1 MTDSGP
7 SLPLLSYGYLSVVR
21 SRVIL
26 DFKTAVVRSSNMF
39 VSGTPVLL
47 YVRGLSIRIAAPRP
61 QTHPAMFMR
70 IGRLVSSFDLAMITV
85 EIVFVACGACGAFVA
100 RSSHVTK
107 KKKKMSP
114 PPLYPPQ
121 LFIQVHS
128 VAANR
133 IVRFPDDS
141 SSQFSLF
148 SLARYPTARR

>member
-70 IGRLVSSFDLAMITV
+70 IGRLVSSFDLVMITV
-85 EIVFVACGACGAFVA
+85 ESCFWCLRCVRCFCSQVFTC
-100 RSSHVTK
+100 HK
-107 KKKKMSP
+107 KKKK
-114 PPLYPPQ
+114 
-121 LFIQVHS
+121 VT
-128 VAANR
+128 
-133 IVRFPDDS
+133 
-141 SSQFSLF
+141 
-148 SLARYPTARR
+148 PTALSSTTLYSST